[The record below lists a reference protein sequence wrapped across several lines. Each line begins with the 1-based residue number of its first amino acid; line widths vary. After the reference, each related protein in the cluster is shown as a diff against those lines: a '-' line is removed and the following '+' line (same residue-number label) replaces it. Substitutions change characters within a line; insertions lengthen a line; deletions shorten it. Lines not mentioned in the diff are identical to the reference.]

1 MFMRRAKAY
10 SSSCWQI
17 ALVCLQPFRRN
28 STLEVRGAAEN
39 CKKKQC
45 NGTLY
50 FLSSGSFKFINIDT
64 TKKLV
69 TKDCCDG
76 SMPMPI
82 CNRFH
87 GRLANNGKI
96 TTFMK
101 YLSLMFYAQVEGKRD
116 LDRWNLRWM
125 LKISYAAC
133 LGLSVVNSAK
143 FALEMCLTARNRQN
157 SIKLLFWRSRSC
169 KVIEFGANREPV
181 YNFLSTRV

>member
-1 MFMRRAKAY
+1 VKRYRGTAFRHIKAFYSYPDSEKIANNNKKFNLMFMRRAKAY

-96 TTFMK
+96 TTFRG
-101 YLSLMFYAQVEGKRD
+101 YRSLMPSCACFIEPRKSRLGP
-116 LDRWNLRWM
+116 
-125 LKISYAAC
+125 LKSTFNAENFICS
-133 LGLSVVNSAK
+133 LSW
-143 FALEMCLTARNRQN
+143 
-157 SIKLLFWRSRSC
+157 SICS
-169 KVIEFGANREPV
+169 EFGTIP
-181 YNFLSTRV
+181 F